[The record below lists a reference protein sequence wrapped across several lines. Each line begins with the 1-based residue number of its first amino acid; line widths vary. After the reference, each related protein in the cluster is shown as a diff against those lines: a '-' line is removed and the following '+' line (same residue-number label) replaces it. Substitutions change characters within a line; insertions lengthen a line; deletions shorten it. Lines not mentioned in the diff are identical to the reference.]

1 MSAKASSRI
10 VSSSLVNSLQVNF
23 SFLLFIT
30 GIVYKSVTITSTLFV
45 RLLLVAVKL
54 AVPTDKPVKTEPLTF
69 TISEDVSYFVLDKF
83 DVIE

>member
-1 MSAKASSRI
+1 M
-10 VSSSLVNSLQVNF
+10 
-23 SFLLFIT
+23 
-30 GIVYKSVTITSTLFV
+30 YKSVTITSTFFV

>member
-1 MSAKASSRI
+1 M
-10 VSSSLVNSLQVNF
+10 
-23 SFLLFIT
+23 
-30 GIVYKSVTITSTLFV
+30 YKSVTITSTLFV

-54 AVPTDKPVKTEPLTF
+54 AVPTDKPVKTEPSTF